1 MRATYTFGERSIKQ
15 LAKVHPTFVEILK
28 TALASPKCPWDIT
41 ITDGAR
47 TLAEQRKLY
56 AQGRTTPGNIV
67 TWTKPENSKHLIQA
81 DGYGH
86 AVDFIVCGYSDFS
99 GNYKKFTTSK
109 DIYKRDR
116 LKEFA
121 KHVIETAR
129 QMGYKVEWGGSWK
142 TDDSPHLQFIG
153 KL

>member
-67 TWTKPENSKHLIQA
+67 TWAKPENSKHLIQSS
-81 DGYGH
+81 GYGH

-109 DIYKRDR
+109 DIYKRSNI
-116 LKEFA
+116 KPT
-121 KHVIETAR
+121 H
-129 QMGYKVEWGGSWK
+129 
-142 TDDSPHLQFIG
+142 
-153 KL
+153 KLDN

>member
-1 MRATYTFGERSIKQ
+1 M
-15 LAKVHPTFVEILK
+15 
-28 TALASPKCPWDIT
+28 
-41 ITDGAR
+41 
-47 TLAEQRKLY
+47 
-56 AQGRTTPGNIV
+56 
-67 TWTKPENSKHLIQA
+67 IQSS
-81 DGYGH
+81 GYGH

-109 DIYKRDR
+109 DIYKRSR

-142 TDDSPHLQFIG
+142 MDDSPHLQFIG